1 MLRRIRHRARSRNL
15 DFDLTVEDIVIPEN
29 CPVLGI
35 PLVLG
40 RTGTV
45 GANDDSPRIDRFDN
59 ALGYVK
65 GNIRVISTRANLLK
79 RDATVDEVRRLLAY
93 MEGRV

>member
-1 MLRRIRHRARSRNL
+1 M
-15 DFDLTVEDIVIPEN
+15 
-29 CPVLGI
+29 
-35 PLVLG
+35 
-40 RTGTV
+40 
-45 GANDDSPRIDRFDN
+45 GANDDSPSIDRFDN